1 MIQYITGIKLTSN
14 QQVGGLSPPGIAIVS
29 LEKLSLSLD
38 HSFYRLLSINM
49 ILSAE
54 MALCH
59 SKSDPRVTRN
69 TGIFRFLLDGVT
81 GCV

>member
-59 SKSDPRVTRN
+59 SKSDLRVTEE
-69 TGIFRFLLDGVT
+69 
-81 GCV
+81 